1 MSKYNTTYYLLILLL
16 ITGAFASMAQNNYG
30 ITIMGWVAVAFSAVF
45 LLQGVRASV
54 RGSADQKDNLV
65 ELYALS
71 VICLLLAL
79 RVFYI
84 HIMYVELVFGIAG
97 LALIAVYLGRLYRNY
112 RLVKPG
118 SGYLAGMVVLFY
130 SSMVLFLLSM
140 IIIPFVPALSEPAGI
155 MAFGILIFFT
165 AVSLYKSEVIY
176 NGEKMSAHRLAARF
190 ENRTLVLLV
199 IFSLFSLYIGLTK
212 IDVIP
217 QIYTDEFPQA
227 YFELVNR
234 AESGNETPVDGRF
247 DHERFKEQ
255 YDQFVRRHI
264 DTLNQ

>member
-1 MSKYNTTYYLLILLL
+1 MNKYNTTYYLLILLL

-30 ITIMGWVAVAFSAVF
+30 VVIMGWVAVAFGAVF
-45 LLQGVRASV
+45 LLQGVRAAG
-54 RGSADQKDNLV
+54 RGLADQKVTLV
-65 ELYALS
+65 ELFALS
-71 VICLLLAL
+71 VICILLAL

-84 HIMYVELVFGIAG
+84 HFMYVELVFGFTG
-97 LALIAVYLGRLYRNY
+97 LVLITVYLGRLYHNF

-130 SSMVLFLLSM
+130 SSMVLFLVSM
-140 IIIPFVPALSEPAGI
+140 IIIPFVPGLSEPAGI
-155 MAFGILIFFT
+155 MAFGILILFT
-165 AVSLYKSEVIY
+165 AVSLYKSDVIY
-176 NGEKMSAHRLAARF
+176 NGEKISAHRLATRF
-190 ENRTLVLLV
+190 ENRTVVLLI
-199 IFSLFSLYIGLTK
+199 IFTLFSLYIGLTK

-227 YFELVNR
+227 YFELINR

-255 YDQFVRRHI
+255 YDLFIRRHL
-264 DTLNQ
+264 DTMNQ

>member
-1 MSKYNTTYYLLILLL
+1 MNKYNTTYYLLILLL

-30 ITIMGWVAVAFSAVF
+30 IVIMGWVAVAFGAVF
-45 LLQGVRASV
+45 LLQGVQAAGKGV
-54 RGSADQKDNLV
+54 ADQKDTLV
-65 ELYALS
+65 ELFALS
-71 VICLLLAL
+71 VICILLAL
-79 RVFYI
+79 RVFFI
-84 HIMYVELVFGIAG
+84 HFMYVEMVFGIAG
-97 LALIAVYLGRLYRNY
+97 LVLITVYLGRLYRNY
-112 RLVKPG
+112 RIVKPG

-140 IIIPFVPALSEPAGI
+140 VIIPFVPGLSEPTGV
-155 MAFGILIFFT
+155 MAFAILILFL
-165 AVSLYKSEVIY
+165 AMSLYKKEVIY
-176 NGEKMSAHRLAARF
+176 NGEKISAHSLAARF
-190 ENRTLVLLV
+190 ENRTVVLLI